1 MDSIPTDL
9 KETKQ
14 TFSLDNGNGV
24 TTLGLLWITTIDQLQ
39 FRNTTTQVPPT
50 DDTRRT
56 KM

>member
-24 TTLGLLWITTIDQLQ
+24 TTLGLLWIPTYQLQ
-39 FRNTTTQVPPT
+39 VRNNHTQVQIT
-50 DDTRRT
+50 DATGST
-56 KM
+56 KR